1 MAFKVRETTPRQT
14 PARMRSAVPMT
25 DSVLVERAGGLFVG
39 GGRFPMLDQDTG
51 IQDQVVQL
59 PTQHCLR
66 PSPGEVTQSHT
77 PPDRGRRYPQLD
89 VGQTQA
95 YLHGRLH

>member
-25 DSVLVERAGGLFVG
+25 DSAIVERAGG
-39 GGRFPMLDQDTG
+39 GRLPMLDQDTG

-59 PTQHCLR
+59 PTQHCLH